1 MNLQEILVS
10 CGSGLII
17 LVVLFISRWMARR
30 TSTLE
35 SKLFTVLIIIDAC
48 ALIFETLSFVIDGY
62 AQYRVINILANSF
75 LYACTATVSLVWIIY
90 ADLYLN
96 RSTRTIKPYH
106 YVFIGVWALLVLSLI
121 PNAFLGFYFSI
132 DANNVYSR
140 ELAGYVFYAFLFIS
154 LISSVVL
161 YIRSRIRHGE
171 TQFFPIWMFLSP
183 IVIACVVQAV
193 WYGIAAAWLG
203 CAIGLVGIHVN
214 MQSKL
219 AFIDPLTNIYNRAYL
234 EHRLVIAKSKSNY
247 VYGGIMFDVDYFK
260 EINDSYGHSVGDKAL
275 IDVANILIAA
285 SERNSVVCRF
295 AGDEFI
301 ILVRAPINNPE
312 ELDKKISSIKERVRS
327 GSEQFNKNSGNP
339 YKIIFSMGHAY
350 YDKNIDEDIFFR
362 DMDIAMYNEKQI
374 HHKNHQN
381 KE

>member
-17 LVVLFISRWMARR
+17 LVILFISRWMARR

-35 SKLFTVLIIIDAC
+35 SKLFTVLIIIDTC
-48 ALIFETLSFVIDGY
+48 ALIFETLSFIIDGY

-90 ADLYLN
+90 ADLHLN

-106 YVFIGVWALLVLSLI
+106 YAFFGVWVILVLSLI

-140 ELAGYVFYAFLFIS
+140 ELAGYVFYAFLIIS

-161 YIRSRIRHGE
+161 YIRSRLRHGE

-260 EINDSYGHSVGDKAL
+260 DINDSYGHSVGDKAL

-327 GSEQFNKNSGNP
+327 GSEKFNKTSGNP
-339 YKIIFSMGHAY
+339 YKIVFSMGHAY

-362 DMDIAMYNEKQI
+362 DMDIAMYKEKQI